1 LGLRV
6 RVRAR
11 VRRTMPAVLAG
22 HTPRLEQRHLGLGSW
37 LGFGLAFGLGL
48 GLG

>member
-22 HTPRLEQRHLGLGSW
+22 HTPRLKQRHLGLGSW
-37 LGFGLAFGLGL
+37 LGFGFGLGL

>member
-1 LGLRV
+1 MGLRV
-6 RVRAR
+6 RVRAP

-37 LGFGLAFGLGL
+37 LGFGFGLGL